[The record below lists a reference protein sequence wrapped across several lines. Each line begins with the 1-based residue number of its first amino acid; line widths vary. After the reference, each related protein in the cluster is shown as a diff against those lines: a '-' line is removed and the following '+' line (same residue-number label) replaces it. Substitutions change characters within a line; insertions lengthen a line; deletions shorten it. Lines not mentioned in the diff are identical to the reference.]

1 MTTRHKL
8 NINNNININNNKNNN
23 INNTDLLRKSF
34 FTFCR
39 HALASQFWAYVW
51 FYMGRC
57 RFSWKYPPVG
67 CIWMLALFINP
78 LASFASQKRPNHGTL
93 ALSGKP
99 SKNEIL
105 ALSSVLGND
114 LLICKWLQENV

>member
-51 FYMGRC
+51 VYMNEDVGLVGSTPGGLYLDTGFIYQPSSEFC
-57 RFSWKYPPVG
+57 FAKTSQSWDSRFVWQA
-67 CIWMLALFINP
+67 I
-78 LASFASQKRPNHGTL
+78 QK
-93 ALSGKP
+93 
-99 SKNEIL
+99 
-105 ALSSVLGND
+105 
-114 LLICKWLQENV
+114 